1 MKNNKTQNF
10 NRIFIAF
17 KIAVLVIL
25 ASIGCASKKMHKKS
39 HINLSGPPEP
49 VPGVSPVFEKCHK
62 IPCSCSCDD
71 PFDPR
76 VMPKE
81 GDFANQCLNTC
92 EQRSVLRLTHEQV
105 AEHGY
110 FDVDRNDSDVVY
122 AAHINHYDSNNEL
135 QFYVAKIPLNSL
147 REVILQIEHIGGPFS
162 HSQMRFS
169 FEKENPVV
177 LVPQRTGSAREEV
190 IINELTFSA
199 EALAPPGI
207 RYKGDYAFK
216 SEYFQSYRLT
226 SMDVRAKKM
235 IIEDHHRVWQYRLDL
250 QAQERKNVFLGF
262 LDLGTLGKHENKY
275 HTISNNCIIE
285 IFRVLDERVHVPWP
299 RRVIAKLAG
308 RTLFM
313 PTYAPKHLRRRGL
326 KRKGHFRLPNLE
338 EEFGWKEHINEEL
351 YQDN

>member
-1 MKNNKTQNF
+1 MINKKIPELY
-10 NRIFIAF
+10 RI
-17 KIAVLVIL
+17 IAVEIAILVIL
-25 ASIGCASKKMHKKS
+25 ASLGCASKRLYKRPHTN
-39 HINLSGPPEP
+39 ISGPPEP
-49 VPGVSPVFEKCHK
+49 VPGVSSVFEKCPK

-76 VMPKE
+76 VMPKQ
-81 GDFANQCLNTC
+81 GDFANLCLNTC
-92 EQRSVLRLTHEQV
+92 EQRSVLRLSHEQV
-105 AEHGY
+105 AEHVY
-110 FDVDRNDSDVVY
+110 FEVDQNDSDVVY
-122 AAHINHYDSNNEL
+122 AANVNHYNSDEEL
-135 QFYVAKIPLNSL
+135 QFYIARVPLNSL
-147 REVILQIEHIGGPFS
+147 KEIILQIEHAGGVQA
-162 HSQMRFS
+162 HAQMRFS

-177 LVPQRTGSAREEV
+177 LVPQRTELAR
-190 IINELTFSA
+190 NEIKVFDLTFSA

-207 RYKGDYAFK
+207 PYKGDYGFK

-235 IIEDHHRVWQYRLDL
+235 IIEDHHRVWQYRIGL
-250 QAQERKNVFLGF
+250 QAHERKNVFLGF

-285 IFRVLDERVHVPWP
+285 IFRVLDERVHVPWL

-326 KRKGHFRLPNLE
+326 KRKGRFRLSNLE
-338 EEFGWKEHINEEL
+338 EELGWKEHINEEL
-351 YQDN
+351 YKDD

>member
-1 MKNNKTQNF
+1 MI
-10 NRIFIAF
+10 NR
-17 KIAVLVIL
+17 KIQEFFRILITVKIVAIVTLLVL
-25 ASIGCASKKMHKKS
+25 GCTSTKMHKKS

-49 VPGVSPVFEKCHK
+49 VPGVSPVFEKCPK

-76 VMPKE
+76 VMPGE
-81 GDFANQCLNTC
+81 GDFVNKCLNTC

-110 FDVDRNDSDVVY
+110 FDVDRNDSGVVY

-190 IINELTFSA
+190 RIHELTFSA
-199 EALAPPGI
+199 EVLAPPGI

-226 SMDVRAKKM
+226 SMEVRAKKM
-235 IIEDHHRVWQYRLDL
+235 IIEDHHRVKQYRLDL
-250 QAQERKNVFLGF
+250 KEQEKIDVFLGF
-262 LDLGTLGKHENKY
+262 LDLGTKGKHKDKY
-275 HTISNNCIIE
+275 HTISNNCIIAL
-285 IFRVLDERVHVPWP
+285 FSVLDDRIHVPLP
-299 RRVIAKLAG
+299 RRVISRIRG

-313 PTYAPKHLRRRGL
+313 PTKAPKHLRRRGL
-326 KRKGHFRLPNLE
+326 KKRGHFQLANLE
-338 EEFGWKEHINEEL
+338 EELGWKEHINKEIYE
-351 YQDN
+351 